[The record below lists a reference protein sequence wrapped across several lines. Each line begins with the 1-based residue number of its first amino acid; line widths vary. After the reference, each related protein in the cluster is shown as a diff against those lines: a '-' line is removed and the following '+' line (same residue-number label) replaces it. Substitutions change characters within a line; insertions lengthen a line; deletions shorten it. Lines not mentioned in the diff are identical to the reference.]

1 MGAFPQRLLSV
12 VLQGLQLDA
21 SDWHFT
27 AASRL
32 CWRVFGRVV
41 WSESEPWSEQE
52 VLAAWQALCLENASS
67 VSLRDRFRRA
77 DDRTVSFQLE
87 SMPVPRRFRVHAK
100 RCETGFSFNLRL
112 IAETPATVDQLQ
124 LPAALVELVTTRGSG
139 IILVTGQTGSG
150 KSTTLAALID
160 LLNQS
165 KPIKIVTYEAPI
177 EVIFKN
183 RQALVQQHDVGDLAS
198 SHVGDFVDSAT
209 SAMREDPDVVM
220 FGELRDKA
228 SIAMAV
234 EVAETGHLV
243 LATLHTGD
251 AVTAISRLVSASD
264 MGDSAF
270 WKSKVASQLIAVISQ
285 RLIPTR
291 EGKLRGN
298 YELLICNTAIANLIR
313 QEDYVQITSAMG
325 LGRSIGMQSFDDH
338 LAALVAAR
346 EYTPSEVLKFVPVPQ
361 ETLRVL
367 VSKNLVSTREEA
379 EIKKKYAL

>member
-1 MGAFPQRLLSV
+1 MSPRLLDG
-12 VLQGLQLDA
+12 LIKGLQMEA

-27 AASRL
+27 AGSRL
-32 CWRVFGRVV
+32 CWRVFGSVV
-41 WSESEPWSEQE
+41 WSESELWSEQE
-52 VLAAWQALCLENASS
+52 VLAAWQALCLEKASS
-67 VSLRDRFRRA
+67 VPLRDRSRSA
-77 DDRTVSFQLE
+77 DDRTISFQLD

-100 RCETGFSFNLRL
+100 RCESGFSFNLRL
-112 IAETPATVDQLQ
+112 IAETAATVDQLQ
-124 LPAALVELVTTRGSG
+124 LPAALVDLVTTRGSG

-150 KSTTLAALID
+150 KSTTLAALIE
-160 LLNQS
+160 LLNQTQ
-165 KPIKIVTYEAPI
+165 PIKIVTYEAPI

-183 RQALVQQHDVGDLAS
+183 QQALVHQHDVGDLAS
-198 SHVGDFVDSAT
+198 SHVSDFVDSAK
-209 SAMREDPDVVM
+209 SAMRDDPDVVM

-228 SIAMAV
+228 SISMAV

-270 WKSKVASQLIAVISQ
+270 WKSKVASQLIAVVSQ

-291 EGKLRGN
+291 AGKQRGN

-313 QEDYVQITSAMG
+313 QEDYVQISSAMG

-338 LAALVAAR
+338 LAAMVAVR

-367 VSKNLVSTREEA
+367 VTKNLVNTREEA
-379 EIKKKYAL
+379 ELKKKYAL

>member
-1 MGAFPQRLLSV
+1 MSVLPPRLLNG
-12 VLQGLQLDA
+12 LLKGLQLEA

-27 AASRL
+27 AGSRL

-41 WSESEPWSEQE
+41 WSESELWSEQD
-52 VLAAWQALCLENASS
+52 VFAAWQALCLDKSSS
-67 VSLRDRFRRA
+67 VPLRDRFRRA
-77 DDRTVSFQLE
+77 DDRTISFQID
-87 SMPVPRRFRVHAK
+87 SMPAPRRFRVHAK

-112 IAETPATVDQLQ
+112 ISEIPATVDQLQ
-124 LPAALVELVTTRGSG
+124 LPAALVDLVATRGSG
-139 IILVTGQTGSG
+139 IVLVTGQTGSG
-150 KSTTLAALID
+150 KSTTLAALIE
-160 LLNQS
+160 LLNQTQ
-165 KPIKIVTYEAPI
+165 PIKIVTYEAPI
-177 EVIFKN
+177 EVIFNN

-198 SHVGDFVDSAT
+198 SHVSDFVDSAS

-291 EGKLRGN
+291 DGKLRGN

-313 QEDYVQITSAMG
+313 QEDYVQIASAMG
-325 LGRSIGMQSFDDH
+325 LGRAIGMQSFDDH
-338 LAALVAAR
+338 LAAMVSVR
-346 EYTPSEVLKFVPVPQ
+346 EYTPSEVLKFAPVPQ

-367 VSKNLVSTREEA
+367 VTKNLITTREEA
-379 EIKKKYAL
+379 ELKKKYAL